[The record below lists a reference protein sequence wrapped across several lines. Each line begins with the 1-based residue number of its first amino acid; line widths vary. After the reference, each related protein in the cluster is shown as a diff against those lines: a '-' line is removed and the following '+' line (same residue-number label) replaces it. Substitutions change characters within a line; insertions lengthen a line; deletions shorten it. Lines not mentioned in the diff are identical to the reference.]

1 MRKHVASG
9 LLIALVGLGASAS
22 STVHAEPYGTAG
34 CGLGSIVF
42 GDSQGIV
49 QIFAATT
56 NGLFG
61 TQTFGITSGTS
72 NCVRTGSGSASAKA
86 FIQANRET
94 VAKEIARGSGETIVS
109 LSSLA
114 GCTDAA
120 AVGQALQRDFAAIFP
135 NEQVT
140 DAAVSDSVV
149 QSLQA
154 HPELSCKAI
163 NS

>member
-9 LLIALVGLGASAS
+9 LLFALVGLAAS

-42 GDSQGIV
+42 GNSQGIV

-94 VAKEIARGSGETIVS
+94 VAKEIARGAGETIVS

-114 GCTDAA
+114 GCTDAS
-120 AVGQALQRDFAAIFP
+120 AVGQTLQRDFAAIFP
-135 NEQVT
+135 NEQVS

-163 NS
+163 TS

>member
-1 MRKHVASG
+1 MRKYLVSG
-9 LLIALVGLGASAS
+9 LSVAIASVAFASA
-22 STVHAEPYGTAG
+22 ARADQPYGTAG

-42 GDSQGIV
+42 GNSQGIV

-72 NCVRTGSGSASAKA
+72 NCVNTGSSSASAKA

-94 VAKEIARGSGETIVS
+94 ISKEIARGNGETISS
-109 LSSLA
+109 LTALA

-120 AVGQALQRDFAAIFP
+120 AVGSVLQQSFQSIFP
-135 NEQVT
+135 NER
-140 DAAVSDSVV
+140 VSDIDVSNSVV
-149 QSLQA
+149 TSLQA
-154 HPELSCKAI
+154 HPELACK
-163 NS
+163 SLS